1 MSGDSLSVSL
11 SRSTKQQ
18 VALVGVAVSAIG
30 ALSLYAARQA
40 SKAAKGRKAVPQR
53 STAESK
59 PQFNNKQFY
68 AQLSYL
74 LRIVLPSWKSREAA
88 LLALHT
94 LSLVARTFLSL
105 YVAHLDGALVRA
117 LVARRLGLFVQLMAQ
132 WMLIALPSSLCN
144 ALIKYLESMLAT
156 AFRSRLTAYATEHYM
171 RREVYYR
178 VLNLDDRVRNADQ
191 RLTDD
196 LSAFCTNLAHVHSQ
210 LSKPILDVVMST
222 LNLMALGAK
231 QNLRAGAGSA
241 SGLVAA
247 GVIYV
252 SATLLRMARPPLG
265 ALVAEQAALEGELR
279 HVHARLIANAEQVGF
294 YRGHK
299 VESRQLMS
307 AYDELRDH
315 QERTEWL
322 RVPYGTLESFLMK
335 YVWSAAGLT
344 MLAVRRPLIESG
356 CQRCL
361 TVFLGPRVPL
371 RAQGRR
377 GGADGR
383 RRRRRHVAANRQLRD
398 GPQAARHGVGRDR
411 AHHAGDQGPRAA
423 GRPHCARLRGARSVR
438 RRRRWQVRE
447 ALCRS
452 RRGQRGRHRCGRCHV
467 HRGRR

>member
-1 MSGDSLSVSL
+1 MSSGADSLSVSL
-11 SRSTKQQ
+11 SRSTKQH

-40 SKAAKGRKAVPQR
+40 STAAKGRKAAAAAAAVAAPR
-53 STAESK
+53 SAAERKTA
-59 PQFNNKQFY
+59 FNNKRFY

-117 LVARRLGLFVQLMAQ
+117 LVARRLALFVQLMAQ

-144 ALIKYLESMLAT
+144 ALIKYLESTLAT
-156 AFRSRLTAYATEHYM
+156 AFRSRLTAHATEHYM

-299 VESRQLMS
+299 VESRHLMS
-307 AYDELRDH
+307 AYDELREHMD
-315 QERTEWL
+315 RTEWL

-344 MLAVRRPLIESG
+344 MLAVSRLPIRSG
-356 CQRCL
+356 CGKRL
-361 TVFLGPRVPL
+361 TEVFCPGSRVPL

-383 RRRRRHVAANRQLRD
+383 RRRRRDVAANGQLRD
-398 GPQAARHGVGRDR
+398 GPQAARDGVGRDR

-423 GRPHCARLRGARSVR
+423 GRPHGARLRGARSV
-438 RRRRWQVRE
+438 
-447 ALCRS
+447 
-452 RRGQRGRHRCGRCHV
+452 
-467 HRGRR
+467 